1 MFNDNKVCI
10 LCNAHYKY
18 CEGCPSKYNVNETWR
33 NIFCSEECRDIYS
46 IYDLLK
52 ANKTTDAEAGKMLRK
67 YDASFIER
75 TKEPMRA
82 MLLVAYNDKPK
93 TQVASKP
100 VEKSV
105 EKKEE
110 VKAKATKTT
119 ASTAPKKKGRK
130 KKDDIEVN

>member
-1 MFNDNKVCI
+1 MLNDNKVCI
-10 LCNAHYKY
+10 LCNTHYKY

-67 YDASFIER
+67 YDASYIER
-75 TKEPMRA
+75 TKEPMKA
-82 MLLVAYNDKPK
+82 TLLVAYNDKPK
-93 TQVASKP
+93 VVSKA
-100 VEKSV
+100 VEKPMEKKEV
-105 EKKEE
+105 EKK
-110 VKAKATKTT
+110 TS
-119 ASTAPKKKGRK
+119 STSTSPKKKTRK

>member
-1 MFNDNKVCI
+1 MLNDNKVCI
-10 LCNAHYKY
+10 LCNTHYKY

-46 IYDLLK
+46 IYDSLK

-67 YDASFIER
+67 YDASYIER
-75 TKEPMRA
+75 TKEPMKA

-93 TQVASKP
+93 VASKS

-105 EKKEE
+105 EKKEVE
-110 VKAKATKTT
+110 KKTSST
-119 ASTAPKKKGRK
+119 STAPKKKTRK

>member
-1 MFNDNKVCI
+1 MLNDNKVCI
-10 LCNAHYKY
+10 LCNTHYKY

-46 IYDLLK
+46 IYDSLK
-52 ANKTTDAEAGKMLRK
+52 ANKTTDSEAGKMLRK
-67 YDASFIER
+67 YDASYIER
-75 TKEPMRA
+75 TKEPMKA

-93 TQVASKP
+93 VAPKA

-105 EKKEE
+105 EKKEVE
-110 VKAKATKTT
+110 KKTT
-119 ASTAPKKKGRK
+119 STSTAPKKKTRK